1 MISPDAW
8 MNFIAL
14 ALGFA
19 VAGALA
25 SGYQAL
31 LNARPGFTLLH
42 QQQTLK
48 AAASV
53 PFLVL
58 AAPFLILRNTLLD
71 RATQPRRAEFV
82 MMATILSGVWSL
94 MSGTALVALL
104 RVIGLLA

>member
-1 MISPDAW
+1 MSEDAW
-8 MNFIAL
+8 MNFAAL

-31 LNARPGFTLLH
+31 LHARPGFMLLN
-42 QQQTLK
+42 QSGRVK
-48 AAASV
+48 AVAAV

-58 AAPFLILRNTLLD
+58 AAPFLIVRNTLLVQS
-71 RATQPRRAEFV
+71 TKPRRAEFV
-82 MMATILSGVWSL
+82 MLATVLSGFWSL

-104 RVIGLLA
+104 RATGLLA